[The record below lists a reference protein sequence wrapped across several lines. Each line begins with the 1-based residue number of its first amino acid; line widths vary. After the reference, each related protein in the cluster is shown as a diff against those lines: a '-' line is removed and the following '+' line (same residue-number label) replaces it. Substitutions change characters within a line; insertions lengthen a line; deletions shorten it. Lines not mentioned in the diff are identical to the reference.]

1 MDTAGLTFS
10 TDDHNS
16 KDVNKSVF
24 KDTMPNNAE
33 TVVKIEAKREFRF
46 LSTLP
51 CWRSFVFALITFTA
65 IYSI

>member
-1 MDTAGLTFS
+1 MDTAGLTVS

-24 KDTMPNNAE
+24 KDIMPNNAE
-33 TVVKIEAKREFRF
+33 TVFKIEAKREFRV

-51 CWRSFVFALITFTA
+51 C
-65 IYSI
+65 